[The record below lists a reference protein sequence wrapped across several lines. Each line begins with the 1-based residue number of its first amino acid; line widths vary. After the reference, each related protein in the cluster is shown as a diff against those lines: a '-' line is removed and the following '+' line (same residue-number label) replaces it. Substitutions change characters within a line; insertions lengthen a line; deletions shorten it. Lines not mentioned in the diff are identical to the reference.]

1 MTKTT
6 RINGLQVMSCSASE
20 GSVLTNFDVDKFVQI
35 VKDAMK
41 HAEELKRSGR
51 TTRMLN
57 HAVDAFTNGHQV
69 WLIGDDN
76 RWCNTV
82 YAQLRNMIPGA
93 FRFYQYRGD
102 MINRVDIQPGPA
114 IIIVNANMGIYAR
127 EWDWETMRLA
137 NDRTQT
143 NTQDRIYLVDHH
155 IIERRFARMLSELHR
170 YDEDQNQWIVGD
182 VQSRMPLVL

>member
-1 MTKTT
+1 M
-6 RINGLQVMSCSASE
+6 CSSISE
-20 GSVLTNFDVDKFVQI
+20 GTVLTNFDADKFVQI

-41 HAEELKRSGR
+41 HAEDLKGTGR

-69 WLIGDDN
+69 WLIGDN
-76 RWCNTV
+76 NSWCTRM
-82 YAQLRNMIPGA
+82 YQMLRNMIPGA

-102 MINRVDIQPGPA
+102 MVNRVDISPGPA
-114 IIIVNANMGIYAR
+114 IIIVNANTGLHAQ

-137 NDRTQT
+137 CDRTPT
-143 NTQDRIYLVDHH
+143 KDTQNRIYLVDHH

-170 YDEDQNQWIVGD
+170 YDEDQNQWIIGD